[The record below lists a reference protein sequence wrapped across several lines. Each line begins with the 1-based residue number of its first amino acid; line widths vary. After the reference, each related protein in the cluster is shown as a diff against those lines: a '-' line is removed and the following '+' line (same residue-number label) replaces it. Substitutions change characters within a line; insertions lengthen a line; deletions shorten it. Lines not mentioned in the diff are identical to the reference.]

1 MHGMGRAPFV
11 QNAAPAASAL
21 IGSRLPPGSAAV
33 SGRSPRKVS
42 SHNAPCRPGSRLR
55 YAVVFDTR
63 LSAFVVVAAGHVAG
77 PRKSLWRLLCR
88 TPMMVVGDITTSP
101 EAFNAGRSARYPPL

>member
-1 MHGMGRAPFV
+1 MGRAPFV
-11 QNAAPAASAL
+11 QNVNMNAVAPATVGMST
-21 IGSRLPPGSAAV
+21 
-33 SGRSPRKVS
+33 GRTDSKGREIFEYDVL
-42 SHNAPCRPGSRLR
+42 APCRPGSRLR

>member
-1 MHGMGRAPFV
+1 M
-11 QNAAPAASAL
+11 
-21 IGSRLPPGSAAV
+21 
-33 SGRSPRKVS
+33 
-42 SHNAPCRPGSRLR
+42 PCRPGSRLR

-63 LSAFVVVAAGHVAG
+63 LSAFVVVAAGRVAG

-88 TPMMVVGDITTSP
+88 TAMMVVGDITTSP